1 MLGYEALVWAQL
13 AEEAKALA
21 DRVDNLGLKRT
32 MVVIAMRYEVMALLV
47 VLKQTEQ
54 NPPSS

>member
-21 DRVDNLGLKRT
+21 DRVDNPGLKRT